1 MRVCHLGTMT
11 KFHSYMVLINKN
23 AAKRFGCSKQNTA
36 IFHFFV
42 YRICQLPYFRAHTIG
57 NFIQSRITNL
67 PIIQQIFY
75 FLIHGLFLI

>member
-36 IFHFFV
+36 IFHFFA
-42 YRICQLPYFRAHTIG
+42 YCIYQLPYFRAHTIG
-57 NFIQSRITNL
+57 DFIQGRITNL

-75 FLIHGLFLI
+75 FLVHGLLLI

>member
-11 KFHSYMVLINKN
+11 KFHSYMLLINKN

-36 IFHFFV
+36 IFHFFA
-42 YRICQLPYFRAHTIG
+42 YCIYQLPYFRAHTIG
-57 NFIQSRITNL
+57 DFIQGRITNL

-75 FLIHGLFLI
+75 FLAHDFLLI